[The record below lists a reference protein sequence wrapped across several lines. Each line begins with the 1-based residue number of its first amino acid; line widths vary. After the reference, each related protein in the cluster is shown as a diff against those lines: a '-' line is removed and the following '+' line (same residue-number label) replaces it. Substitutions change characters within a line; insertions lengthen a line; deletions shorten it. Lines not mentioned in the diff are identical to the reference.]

1 MPGIFWMPSSQL
13 VFGGSMPMSS
23 QPAYRA
29 SAENLHRALNSPGSA
44 AEKAFIDKIATAL
57 KAQTKRAAGA
67 AQRRAWRNSLTAL
80 ANDLLDVGLGQVEM
94 IVEYPMPHHPQSQA
108 DVVLAGVDPYTGG
121 DAFVVV
127 ELKQWQTVEF
137 YENDEAQVVWNP
149 RYGPKEHPALQV
161 EGYRNQI
168 RSFCSTVKQDDTVS
182 AMVYL
187 HNMSKQDA
195 GKLVGLADE
204 RDVGLF
210 TFSERGELQRYLKG
224 QFGPTPGVHAAD
236 RLISSQIKPRR
247 ELVEQARL
255 ALKGR
260 DGFILLDRQI
270 EAYRAVFHAVDEAF
284 KANSKR
290 VVIISGGPGSG
301 KSAIALEL
309 LARLLENDRRVRHA
323 TGSSA
328 FTNTLRARV
337 AKGRDRAKLFTFSM
351 DYAQAEPNE
360 LDVLIVDEAH
370 RARNKTR
377 FRWDRTKNS
386 DRPQIE
392 TMIDAAR
399 VPVFFLDEN
408 QAVAHGELG
417 SISAIKSHAQHLAIP
432 FQHVTL
438 TGQWR
443 CGGSAEYDLWVRRLL
458 GLGDEEGAWDQD
470 ARPVP
475 WSDDSGFTIRLAR
488 SPAQMENFLRARQK
502 EGWTARITAGF
513 CWEWSPIRG
522 DRSLVPDVRIGDWE
536 RPWNVKSTS
545 RVGDAPPKQL
555 WATADGGFDQIGC
568 IYTAQGLEFDWAGVL
583 IGPDLVARN
592 GRLTPERSG
601 NLDPELGLKSPR
613 ILSEEEFSRFVRNI
627 YKVLLTRGLHG
638 IVLYATDP
646 ATHEL
651 LETLVPPLE

>member
-1 MPGIFWMPSSQL
+1 MA
-13 VFGGSMPMSS
+13 S

-29 SAENLHRALNSPGSA
+29 SAENLHGALTSPGSA
-44 AEKAFIDKIATAL
+44 AEKAFLDKIATAL
-57 KAQTKRAAGA
+57 KTQTNRTAGS

-80 ANDLLDVGLGQVEM
+80 TNDLMDVGLGQVEM
-94 IVEYPMPHHPQSQA
+94 IVEYPMPHQPKSQA

-121 DAFVVV
+121 DVFVVV
-127 ELKQWQTVEF
+127 ELKQWQNIEF
-137 YENDEAQVVWNP
+137 YENDEAQVIWDP

-168 RSFCSTVKQDDTVS
+168 RAFCEAVTQHPDAVS
-182 AMVYL
+182 GLVYL
-187 HNMSKQDA
+187 HNMSKQEA
-195 GKLVGLADE
+195 SKLIGLAGE
-204 RDVGLF
+204 KNIELF
-210 TFSERGELQRYLKG
+210 TFSDRGELQRFLKG
-224 QFGPTPGVHAAD
+224 RFGPNPGVHAAD
-236 RLISSQIKPRR
+236 RLISSQINPRR
-247 ELVEQARL
+247 ELAEGGRL

-270 EAYRAVFHAVDEAF
+270 EAYRAVFHAVDQAF

-309 LARLLENDRRVRHA
+309 LAKLLGTGRRVRHA

-328 FTNTLRARV
+328 FTHTLRAQV
-337 AKGRDRAKLFTFSM
+337 AKGREQAKLFTFSM
-351 DYAQAEPNE
+351 DYAQAPPNE

-377 FRWDRTKNS
+377 FRWDPTKNS

-392 TMIDAAR
+392 TMIEAAR

-417 SISAIKSHAQHLAIP
+417 SISAIKSHAQNLAIP
-432 FQHVTL
+432 FQHVSL

-443 CGGSAEYDLWVRRLL
+443 CGGSPEYDLWVRRLL

-475 WSDDSGFTIRLAR
+475 WSDDSGFTVRLAR
-488 SPAQMENFLRARQK
+488 SPAEMEDYLRARLE
-502 EGWTARITAGF
+502 EGWTARMTAGF
-513 CWEWSPIRG
+513 CWEWHGPRP

-555 WATADGGFDQIGC
+555 WATADGGFGQIGC
-568 IYTAQGLEFDWAGVL
+568 IYTAQGLEFDWTGVL

-601 NLDPELGLKSPR
+601 NLDPDLGLKSPR
-613 ILSEEEFSRFVRNI
+613 ILSDEEFSRFVRNI

-646 ATHEL
+646 ATQEL
-651 LETLVPPLE
+651 LGTLVPPLE